1 MVNTVSHLKDFTDL
15 SSLDDSRAWGCK
27 EDSIWTRGGG
37 HKESEAGV
45 GWGVKV
51 SCPLGKKRAHCE
63 IHWLSSR
70 TTTTESKL
78 QRIVVLPEHRKAV
91 SKRKRGDP
99 AGTAGC
105 PKLAMAAAE
114 VVWAEPRQ
122 APWLLCGGIWARQL

>member
-1 MVNTVSHLKDFTDL
+1 M
-15 SSLDDSRAWGCK
+15 
-27 EDSIWTRGGG
+27 
-37 HKESEAGV
+37 